1 MNFYKQ
7 TKSLFEIIQLQ
18 FYFRE
23 LGKKSALHIADQC
36 LSSFG
41 VSYMFPLNSVYANLL
56 NDLILRI
63 SASGLDLKISNDMAW
78 DLQRS
83 DTSALLESTK
93 VKTFSFA
100 DVEERKLNLADTEG
114 MFLLMAVGY
123 IAAGSVLVSEI
134 VGGCAK
140 KVRAFIRRKS
150 DTIIQTV
157 RRTSSGRERIE
168 EEDLYVPKTFTD
180 KVLRKI
186 QMTFRRN
193 PIPAKKTKKKIA
205 FEALK
210 RIILLR
216 KHRNKVEKGDENH
229 TDDHDHEH
237 ANNNIDGH
245 GIESNFED
253 VDDVSRD
260 RLGEHC
266 VNFQDEKD
274 VASCNASTSLESSST
289 CSDSHA
295 NKEEHKAEIN
305 QFLNPGDRVKNP
317 SKEFGEVIK

>member
-78 DLQRS
+78 DLLRS

-123 IAAGSVLVSEI
+123 VTAGSVLVSEI
-134 VGGCAK
+134 VGGCAQ

-150 DTIIQTV
+150 DVIIQTV
-157 RRTSSGRERIE
+157 RRTSSGCERIE
-168 EEDLYVPKTFTD
+168 EEDLYVPKSFTD

-193 PIPAKKTKKKIA
+193 PIPAKKTKKKLA
-205 FEALK
+205 FEVLK

-216 KHRNKVEKGDENH
+216 KHRNKVEKVDENH
-229 TDDHDHEH
+229 TDDHEH
-237 ANNNIDGH
+237 GNNNIDGV
-245 GIESNFED
+245 ESNLENVADF
-253 VDDVSRD
+253 SRD

-274 VASCNASTSLESSST
+274 IASCNASISLESSST

-295 NKEEHKAEIN
+295 NKEEHKAEVN
-305 QFLNPGDRVKNP
+305 QFLNPGDRDRNP
-317 SKEFGEVIK
+317 SKEFGEIIK